1 MTNNIFTDFEKNREY
16 TTKLLN
22 NLPSAVCLFTIS
34 SEIRFVH
41 FNKVAEELLGYGSGE
56 LLAVTADNPMQL
68 FHPDHENHVFSELI
82 SAMLQGQMLNY
93 NCQLRCGDGSYK
105 WANIAA
111 RLVQQKS
118 GTLYYQSVIT
128 PIKEPDNIMLQGF
141 HGLIVMGDDKDGN
154 MLCQLI
160 EHYGGTCD
168 IYKRGIDA
176 LERFETS
183 DDGFYN
189 CIFIGCRMK
198 DMNGFELAK
207 DMRHCSHSQAAALP
221 LFLLTDES
229 DTENIREAGA
239 IGLTAYIRKPLSPK
253 KITKWLKT
261 LNK

>member
-1 MTNNIFTDFEKNREY
+1 MANNIFTDFEEKREY
-16 TTKLLN
+16 TIELLD

-34 SEIRFVH
+34 SEIKFIH
-41 FNKVAEELLGYGSGE
+41 FNRVAEELLGYGSGE
-56 LLAVTADNPMQL
+56 LLQLTAEDPMHL

-82 SAMLQGQMLNY
+82 AAMLQGQMLNY
-93 NCQLRCGDGSYK
+93 NCQLRCGDGTYK

-128 PIKEPDNIMLQGF
+128 PIKEPDNILLQGF
-141 HGLIVMGDDKDGN
+141 HGLIVMGDENDSR
-154 MLCQLI
+154 LLTELI

-168 IYKRGIDA
+168 VYKRGGDA
-176 LERFETS
+176 LERFTDS
-183 DDGFYN
+183 DDGFYS

-198 DMNGFELAK
+198 DMNGFEMAK
-207 DMRHCSHSQAAALP
+207 DIRHSCHPQAKSLP
-221 LFLLTDES
+221 LLLLTDEADS
-229 DTENIREAGA
+229 ENVQEAGDVG
-239 IGLTAYIRKPLSPK
+239 ITAYIRKPLSPK